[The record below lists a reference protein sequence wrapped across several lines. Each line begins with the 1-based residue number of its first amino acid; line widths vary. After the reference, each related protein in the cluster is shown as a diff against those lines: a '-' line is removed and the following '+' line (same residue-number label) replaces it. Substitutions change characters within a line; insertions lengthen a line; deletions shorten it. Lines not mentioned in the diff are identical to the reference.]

1 MNNPIID
8 IESKIESF
16 TTELIQFCKPLML
29 NKKYS
34 SAVSQLL
41 NCESNIRMT
50 IEFAKTVETSKE
62 CYEKLMLT
70 KEELQLMDYLFK
82 SLQNY
87 DNETVTNLLGKT
99 AEILSDIEPLISN
112 IKSEE

>member
-1 MNNPIID
+1 MNPIIE
-8 IESKIESF
+8 IENKIEQF

-50 IEFAKTVETSKE
+50 VEFAKTVETSKE
-62 CYEKLMLT
+62 CHEKLILT
-70 KEELQLMDYLFK
+70 KEELQLMKYFLK

-87 DNETVTNLLGKT
+87 DNKTVTHLL
-99 AEILSDIEPLISN
+99 DIIENINADIQPLIYNTKDN
-112 IKSEE
+112 I

>member
-70 KEELQLMDYLFK
+70 KEELQLMDYFLK

-87 DNETVTNLLGKT
+87 DGETVGGLL
-99 AEILSDIEPLISN
+99 AQSDEIKKDIEPIL
-112 IKSEE
+112 KSMK